1 MKENKDL
8 NMWMTCG
15 EKEEAFFHDAID
27 KDKKA
32 CVEALIDG
40 GDDINVQN
48 TVCPGDV
55 SMYLRLHA
63 SVYSGGNGDGDAEVH
78 LCVSVSDCE
87 SVRVQK
93 AFYDWYTAANVD
105 VLTYSFADRK
115 ASCC

>member
-1 MKENKDL
+1 MLAKYRTRGQRGVTPL
-8 NMWMTCG
+8 MH
-15 EKEEAFFHDAID
+15 AVD

-40 GDDINVQN
+40 GVDINVQN

-63 SVYSGGNGDGDAEVH
+63 SVYSGGNGDSDAEVH

-87 SVRVQK
+87 NVRVQK
-93 AFYDWYTAANVD
+93 AFHDWYTVANVN

-115 ASCC
+115 ASC